1 MSPVV
6 QVDSTIVVGPQAGR
20 RRRFTASEKRRLL
33 DEAVRSGES
42 ISSVGRR
49 YGLSVSLLFRWRR
62 QLQGAPAPR
71 VARLAPV
78 EKRDELERLRE
89 QIRDLQRLLGKKT
102 LENEALRESLRGAQS
117 GNVENVHALA
127 PNGGGPSPLVR
138 DGSA

>member
-1 MSPVV
+1 
-6 QVDSTIVVGPQAGR
+6 
-20 RRRFTASEKRRLL
+20 
-33 DEAVRSGES
+33 
-42 ISSVGRR
+42 
-49 YGLSVSLLFRWRR
+49 
-62 QLQGAPAPR
+62 